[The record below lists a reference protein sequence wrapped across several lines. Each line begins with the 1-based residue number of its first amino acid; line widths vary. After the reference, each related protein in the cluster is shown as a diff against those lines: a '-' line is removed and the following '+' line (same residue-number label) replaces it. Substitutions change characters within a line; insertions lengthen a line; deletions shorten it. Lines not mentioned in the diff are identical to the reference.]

1 MPLAA
6 RSDSEYLCGAIGCK
20 MSVRVVSVAS
30 QTKEEDP
37 SATLGHAEVL
47 CVELPPR
54 HAVPEFDHRTEESPK
69 VSAPMTG
76 EETRDVLEKDGSR
89 SVNVNETKEGEGEAG
104 SGPGEPGS
112 LPGDAEILAG
122 EAS

>member
-1 MPLAA
+1 
-6 RSDSEYLCGAIGCK
+6 
-20 MSVRVVSVAS
+20 
-30 QTKEEDP
+30 
-37 SATLGHAEVL
+37 
-47 CVELPPR
+47 
-54 HAVPEFDHRTEESPK
+54 
-69 VSAPMTG
+69 MTG